1 MSSPY
6 PFGNDP
12 SKIDGYK
19 NFWARAEAKRPL
31 VGFSIKSWFPLE
43 EFEASRAWQ
52 SHKILTPEMIDPAAF
67 MDDQE
72 RLLREGEE
80 IDDDILRGASPS
92 QAVFWLCGMLGATL
106 RILPGNTMAEEK
118 WLAWEVLEQIRLEH
132 DSPWFQKYMEF
143 AETLVNRANGRF
155 PVSHGTLI
163 GPSDLFAV
171 FRGHTQCLM
180 DLIEEPEK
188 SQKILWRFGKIFQEI
203 TEEVWKRLPRF
214 CGGYFDAQYQ
224 LWTENPIIRMQE
236 DAIAVYSPK
245 LYRTLVQ
252 PVDQYLAQQFGGSFM
267 HLHSTSMFLL
277 DALLEIE
284 DLHCFE
290 VNYEVGSGG
299 PDIRG
304 MTPYFRKFQEAQR
317 ALLIR
322 GSFTPDELRYLV
334 DSLDPRGLYLYLMVQ
349 NMQEIETLRPIVGM

>member
-1 MSSPY
+1 
-6 PFGNDP
+6 
-12 SKIDGYK
+12 
-19 NFWARAEAKRPL
+19 
-31 VGFSIKSWFPLE
+31 
-43 EFEASRAWQ
+43 
-52 SHKILTPEMIDPAAF
+52 MIDPAAF

-252 PVDQYLAQQFGGSFM
+252 PVDQYLAQFGGSFM
-267 HLHSTSMFLL
+267 HRIRPPCFCWMRCLKSR
-277 DALLEIE
+277 

-299 PDIRG
+299 GYSRYDALFSEISG
-304 MTPYFRKFQEAQR
+304 GAAR

-334 DSLDPRGLYLYLMVQ
+334 DSLDHADS
-349 NMQEIETLRPIVGM
+349 IFTSWCKTCKKLRPCARLSECESNGS